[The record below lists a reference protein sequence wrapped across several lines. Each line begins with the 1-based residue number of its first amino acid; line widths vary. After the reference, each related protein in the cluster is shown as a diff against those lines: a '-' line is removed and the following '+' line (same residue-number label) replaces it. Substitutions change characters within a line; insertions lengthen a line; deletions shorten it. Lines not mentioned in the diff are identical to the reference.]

1 MTEPLFDAITRLIY
15 ISIMSGRAT
24 SAGVL
29 FQSEV
34 GAYVAALLLTER
46 PLSRLGGN
54 LPGKPVKIFM
64 ETPSEVDDINVI
76 TDKGQIYIQ
85 AKTNISLSDNPTSE
99 LGSVF
104 DQFVRQFRAGVPDG
118 ANMREMD
125 VIRDRL
131 VLTVSEN
138 APATVR
144 KDLREALD
152 RNRTRAATA
161 LPANLKNALEKAEK
175 LIAAAWLREQG
186 TAIIPAKSQEIL
198 KHCSVTVLGPSQK
211 LLATEALSEVVKDA
225 GDEFGLYQHLVNWG
239 MEASQNGTGGDKDTI
254 IRHLQGNILLKEPPS
269 YQNDVAKIAAYSK
282 AVLSRLERFT
292 KINTEIG
299 EISFSRPVA
308 SAVLTAAKTGSLAVT
323 GDPGSGK
330 SGIMHDISRELS
342 KDSPVVTL
350 TVENNITTL
359 DALQKEIGLEHTILD
374 VLKNIPVDNRA
385 YLVLDALDATR
396 GGPAEFAYRKL
407 VQEVSLLPGWHIVA
421 SVRTFDLKLGLEWR
435 KLFRGLAPNTSFSD
449 RAFLTVRH
457 IHVPLLSEEE
467 IKDIEEKSPSLKM
480 ALAAGGTKMAMLA
493 KNPFN
498 LSLIGDL
505 ISRGI
510 EPELLSDAGN
520 RLDLL
525 SMYWEERL
533 GDLGL
538 PGTTAMKKF
547 AELLLLER
555 SVDVPETEVPIEAS
569 EILQQIQGRGV
580 LVTEHT
586 RRIAFRHHILFDF
599 AISRLILEPDPAR
612 AIPYLSKSKGV
623 GLLISPS
630 LEYWLA
636 HLKSN
641 LHPLEFWKLI
651 TQMISSAEFDP
662 VIRVEVARIAVQS
675 VIKNEDLSYLSSL
688 VSGSDPTYNRAIIQ
702 IAGTLSTY
710 GVTLESS
717 GVWALMIS
725 GITSFKDPYQLQ
737 SLKVIIHTLIE
748 ASLSPVAF
756 DAVGK
761 VSRAMFDEMSKD
773 DRLIHWLSPSIIPFV
788 VKTFASDPGE
798 SKRRLFQIF
807 AKNRFEKF
815 GYFEIPALAEES
827 VSLGLQDSELVAMLY
842 RRVYGGGIFSSKH
855 TTSLGA
861 QSWILSLRSNAAQ
874 DFEMAEYALSTSFLK
889 LLVNSPMAG
898 VRALGAAI
906 DSKQKHWKSEP
917 DAEYQIAYLSEKRIF
932 KEDQSSFWAWDD
944 NFESDREGNIYRIFL
959 DWAGDADESM
969 LKEIVDILLSE
980 SGKALAWKAL
990 FDAGTKRPEVL
1001 GCLLWNS
1008 AIDPFVLSST
1018 TTRQSA
1024 IQFIVATYSHVSME
1038 KRRNAE
1044 IQILT
1049 YDFAHTRVPEYSKL
1063 VILSI
1068 LEAVGQSNLV
1078 SQEARDY
1085 LHKEKERNAILIAG
1099 ESAEEG
1105 PMLVQVSDEGPKV
1118 TSTKD
1123 EEETVRSLSDSV
1135 RLLMSEKP
1143 DETLK
1148 TLLWPQISKIAGMID
1163 AEQAAGAAEIDPRV
1177 GEVLSKALGMAIGHG
1192 WIPESD
1198 VDGAVSRLLAMSRH
1212 STPKTYEETEADFAR
1227 SPIWS
1232 GGSLRIDAATA
1243 IGKLIKVPSLWP
1255 KLKARYQELLH
1266 YDPHPAV
1273 RMQAIILLLG
1283 LWEVDRNAFWKIARK
1298 FVKSENNSAVLAYG
1312 VGELAKLRSTAV
1324 ENMESIFL
1332 NLVGKTVSTAGRDN
1346 VVPGT
1351 IVYFGV
1357 VRGLASSRAI
1367 ITQWTGNFKDH
1378 EDNLHKSLFSLR
1390 EYFAVGYAVG
1400 NEQAVFGRKNV
1411 ISFLSELIS
1420 VLQPFIIGWPTD
1432 REASEQEISAL
1443 KLFTAIGQQLYFA
1456 VAYREGVSL
1465 SPEHQRIF
1473 LDEYSPIISKLT
1485 TLGSPKTVHDC
1496 LQVLEKFIAAD
1507 PVKCFD
1513 LISEAMLRTSG
1524 VAKYEYEP
1532 MGAKLFVKLVG
1543 LYLADH
1549 RYIFSDQQRRAKLV
1563 DCLAIFVDAG
1573 WQEARR
1579 LFHILPD
1586 LR

>member
-1 MTEPLFDAITRLIY
+1 
-15 ISIMSGRAT
+15 MSGRAT

-54 LPGKPVKIFM
+54 LPGKPLKIFM
-64 ETPSEVDDINVI
+64 EAPSAVDDVNVI
-76 TDKGQIYIQ
+76 TDKGLIYIQ
-85 AKTNISLSDNPTSE
+85 AKTNLSLSDNPSSE

-118 ANMREMD
+118 TKMREMD

-131 VLTVSEN
+131 VLIISEN

-144 KDLREALD
+144 NDLREALD
-152 RNRTRAATA
+152 RNRTGAATA
-161 LPANLKNALEKAEK
+161 LPANLKNALDKAEK
-175 LIAAAWLREQG
+175 LIATAWLREQG

-198 KHCSVTVLGPSQK
+198 KLCSVAVLDPSQK
-211 LLATEALSEVVKDA
+211 QMATEALREVVKDP
-225 GDEFGLYQHLVNWG
+225 GDESELYQHLVKWG
-239 MEASQNGTGGDKDTI
+239 SEASQNGTGGDKDAI

-269 YQNDVAKIAAYSK
+269 YHNDVAKIAAYSK

-292 KINTEIG
+292 KINTEVG

-308 SAVLTAAKTGSLAVT
+308 SAVLTAAKTGSLVLT

-330 SGIMHDISRELS
+330 SGIMHDLSGELS
-342 KDSPVVTL
+342 KDSLVVTL

-359 DALQKEIGLEHTILD
+359 DELQKEIGLEHSVLD
-374 VLKNIPVDNRA
+374 VLKNIPVDNKA

-396 GGPAEFAYRKL
+396 GGPAELAYRKL
-407 VQEVSLLPGWHIVA
+407 VQEVSLLPGWQVVA

-435 KLFRGLAPNTSFSD
+435 KLFRGSAPDASFSD
-449 RAFLTVRH
+449 RAFPTVRH
-457 IHVPLLSEEE
+457 VHVPLLSEEE
-467 IKDIEEKSPSLKM
+467 IKDIEDKSPSLKI

-505 ISRGI
+505 ISGGV
-510 EPELLSDAGN
+510 EPASLSDVGN
-520 RLDLL
+520 RSDLL
-525 SMYWEERL
+525 STYWEERL

-538 PGTTAMKKF
+538 PGTAAMKKF
-547 AELLLLER
+547 AELLLIER

-569 EILQQIQGRGV
+569 EIIQQMQCRGV

-612 AIPYLSKSKGV
+612 AIPCLSKSEGV

-641 LHPLEFWKLI
+641 LDPLEYWKFIAQL
-651 TQMISSAEFDP
+651 ISSDDVDP
-662 VIRVEVARIAVQS
+662 VIRVEVARIAVQG
-675 VIKNEDLSYLSSL
+675 VVKGEDLSYLSL
-688 VSGSDPTYNRAIIQ
+688 VLSGPDPIYNRAIMQ

-710 GVTLESS
+710 GVTSESS
-717 GVWALMIS
+717 EVWALMIS
-725 GITSFKDPYQLQ
+725 GITSLRESYQLQ
-737 SLKVIIHTLIE
+737 SLKVIIYTLIE

-788 VKTFASDPGE
+788 AKTYASDPAE
-798 SKRRLFQIF
+798 SKRRLLQIF
-807 AKNRFEKF
+807 AEDRFEKF
-815 GYFEIPALAEES
+815 GYFEVPALAEEA
-827 VSLGLQDSELVAMLY
+827 VSLGSQDSQLVAMLY
-842 RRVYGGGIFSSKH
+842 RRVYAGGNFSSEH

-874 DFEMAEYALSTSFLK
+874 DFDMAEYVLSTSFLE
-889 LLVNSPMAG
+889 LITNSPQAG

-906 DSKQKHWKSEP
+906 DGKQKRWQSEP
-917 DAEYQIAYLSEKRIF
+917 DAEYQIAYLGDKRIF
-932 KEDQSSFWAWDD
+932 KEDQSSFWTWDD
-944 NFESDREGNIYRIFL
+944 DFDSNGEENIYRIFQ
-959 DWAGDADESM
+959 DWAGDADESV
-969 LKEIVDILLSE
+969 LKDIVDILLSE

-990 FDAGTKRPEVL
+990 FDAGAKRPEVL
-1001 GCLLWNS
+1001 GGLLWNS
-1008 AIDPFVLSST
+1008 SIDPFVLSSM

-1024 IQFIVATYSHVSME
+1024 IQFIVATYPHVTKE
-1038 KRRNAE
+1038 QRRNAE
-1044 IQILT
+1044 VQILA
-1049 YDFAHTRVPEYSKL
+1049 YDFAHTREPDYSKL
-1063 VILSI
+1063 AIISV

-1085 LHKEKERNAILIAG
+1085 LHKEKEAEAILIAA

-1105 PMLVQVSDEGPKV
+1105 PLLVKVSDEVPNV
-1118 TSTKD
+1118 TAIKD
-1123 EEETVRSLSDSV
+1123 EEETVSSLSDSV
-1135 RLLMSEKP
+1135 RSLMSGKP

-1148 TLLWPQISKIAGMID
+1148 TLLWPQISKLAGMID
-1163 AEQAAGAAEIDPRV
+1163 AEQAAGAGEIDPRV
-1177 GEVLSKALGMAIGHG
+1177 GGVLSKALGMAIGYG

-1212 STPKTYEETEADFAR
+1212 STPKTYEGTEADFAR
-1227 SPIWS
+1227 APIWS
-1232 GGSLRIDAATA
+1232 GGSLRVEAAEVIA
-1243 IGKLIKVPSLWP
+1243 KLIKVPVLWP
-1255 KLKARYQELLH
+1255 KLNARYRELVH
-1266 YDPHPAV
+1266 SDPHPAV
-1273 RMQAIILLLG
+1273 RTQAIIRLLG
-1283 LWEVDRNAFWKIARK
+1283 LWELDRNAIWEIAGE
-1298 FVKSENNSAVLAYG
+1298 FVQSENNSAVLAYG
-1312 VGELAKLRSTAV
+1312 AGELAKLKFAAV
-1324 ENMESIFL
+1324 ENIEPLFL
-1332 NLVGKTVSTAGRDN
+1332 ALACKAVSTVGREN
-1346 VVPGT
+1346 VVPST

-1357 VRGLASSRAI
+1357 VKELSASRSI
-1367 ITQWTGNFKDH
+1367 VTQWVGNFKDY
-1378 EDNLHKSLFSLR
+1378 EKELQGSLFSLR
-1390 EYFAVGYAVG
+1390 DFFAAGYAVG
-1400 NEQAVFGRKNV
+1400 NEQAAFERKNV
-1411 ISFLSELIS
+1411 ISFLSELIG
-1420 VLQPFIIGWPTD
+1420 VLEPFIVGWPTD
-1432 REASEQEISAL
+1432 REATEQEISAL

-1456 VAYREGVSL
+1456 VGYREGVSL
-1465 SPEHQRIF
+1465 SPEQQRVF
-1473 LDEYSPIISKLT
+1473 LDEYAPIISKLT

-1507 PVKCFD
+1507 PFKCFD

-1532 MGAKLFVKLVG
+1532 MGAKLFVKLIG
-1543 LYLADH
+1543 LFLADY
-1549 RYIFSDQQRRAKLV
+1549 RYIFSDQLRRIKLI
-1563 DCLAIFVDAG
+1563 DCLEVFVDAG
-1573 WQEARR
+1573 WPDARR
-1579 LFHILPD
+1579 LFQNLPD